1 VMTLLMPFFATHN
14 SCGKLTGM
22 PLPANLFSI
31 TQLKFVGR
39 FANRP

>member
-1 VMTLLMPFFATHN
+1 MPFFAAPE

-22 PLPANLFSI
+22 PLPANFLSI